1 VVDAPHPRRRV
12 RLQQTLPQYH
22 QVSYL
27 YTPANGFYP
36 LAPGAGLAVL
46 GGYALV
52 ALAVASYLLRRRDA

>member
-1 VVDAPHPRRRV
+1 MSRSSAKPER
-12 RLQQTLPQYH
+12 TIPQYH

-36 LAPGAGLAVL
+36 LSPGAGLAVL

-52 ALAVASYLLRRRDA
+52 ALAVAGYLLRRRDA